1 MPDLNSSEADC
12 IAKEVGSCDR
22 GRCGMIGF
30 ARVGTL
36 CWGPRE
42 AGQEGLRKTES
53 DSVVDWTFSFSPRA
67 PGAEVGSGMEALF
80 KEADEFARWAAKC
93 ARCADVASEALRA
106 TPCARPPLRGVA
118 TAFRLGTSMW
128 GGSTGC
134 VFAKPFFSFSL

>member
-1 MPDLNSSEADC
+1 
-12 IAKEVGSCDR
+12 
-22 GRCGMIGF
+22 MIGF

-53 DSVVDWTFSFSPRA
+53 ESVVDCDFSFSPRA

-80 KEADEFARWAAKC
+80 AEAEFTRWAARC

-106 TPCARPPLRGVA
+106 TP
-118 TAFRLGTSMW
+118 
-128 GGSTGC
+128 
-134 VFAKPFFSFSL
+134 